1 MSVAYRLCVFILCLA
16 TVAYTFD
23 EGNSWDRVRYHDG
36 TLATKVSPKD
46 WDNKLTVTSSAI
58 TFKLKD
64 GQHIEIPAKSVTAL
78 SYGEEANRRIG
89 TMAGPGPLHKSLSV
103 LRLSHKAHFIGIE
116 YQTSDG
122 KKSGLLLE
130 GEKNNY
136 AAMLTALESATGA
149 PIYVSA
155 KDREY
160 VPGMLSG
167 AVASG
172 QGLDKNT
179 PPPPVSPAPVAPTA
193 PAPTGAPQNTGTVSV
208 KSTPDGADVFA
219 DGYFMGNTPSNL
231 QLTPGKH
238 SINVSKA
245 GYKDWTREITVTA
258 GSSVALNASL
268 EKK

>member
-1 MSVAYRLCVFILCLA
+1 MSVAYRLSVFVLCFA

-23 EGNSWDRVRYHDG
+23 EGSSWDRVRYHDG
-36 TLATKVSPKD
+36 ALATRVSPKG
-46 WDNKLTVTSSAI
+46 WDNKLTVTSSLI

-89 TMAGPGPLHKSLSV
+89 TMAGPGALHKSLSV
-103 LRLSHKAHFIGIE
+103 LRLTHKAHFIGIE

-149 PIYVSA
+149 PIYVSP

-172 QGLDKNT
+172 PGFDKNA
-179 PPPPVSPAPVAPTA
+179 PPVSPAPVAPTT
-193 PAPTGAPQNTGTVSV
+193 PAPTGATQNTGAVSV

-219 DGYFMGNTPSNL
+219 DGYFMGNTPSSL

-238 SINVSKA
+238 SINVTKA

-268 EKK
+268 EKRP